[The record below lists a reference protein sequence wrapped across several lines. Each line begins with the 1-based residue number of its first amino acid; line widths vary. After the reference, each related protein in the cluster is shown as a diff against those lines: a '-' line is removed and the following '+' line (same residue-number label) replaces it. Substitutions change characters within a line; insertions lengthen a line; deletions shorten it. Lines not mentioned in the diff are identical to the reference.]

1 MQSRQAGFIQCF
13 LNPFDIFLFS
23 FWNLSVF
30 ILDIWHA
37 CLQSLHQ
44 MSQYPIPSEIVIIE
58 KSVPLRPQ
66 KGHSP
71 EFLSNKMLLK
81 FCIHFMLYS
90 IFLKYDNKRFQNDK
104 LAFPFLANA
113 LVHILC
119 RIFQLLYMALLMD
132 NCSYKLFFVGKRIWE
147 QVDSTNVI
155 IIC

>member
-1 MQSRQAGFIQCF
+1 MHRQIFLADCVQSRQAGFIPCF

-58 KSVPLRPQ
+58 KSVSLLPQ

-71 EFLSNKMLLK
+71 EFLSDKILLK
-81 FCIHFMLYS
+81 FCIQFILYA
-90 IFLKYDNKRFQNDK
+90 FLKCDNKCFQDDK

-119 RIFQLLYMALLMD
+119 RIFSIALH
-132 NCSYKLFFVGKRIWE
+132 G
-147 QVDSTNVI
+147 TPHG
-155 IIC
+155 